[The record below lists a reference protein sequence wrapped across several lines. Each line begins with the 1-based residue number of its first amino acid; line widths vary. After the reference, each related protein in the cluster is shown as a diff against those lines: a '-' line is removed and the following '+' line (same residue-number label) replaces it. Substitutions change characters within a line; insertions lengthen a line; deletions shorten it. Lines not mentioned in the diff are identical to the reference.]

1 MNNISLYIPRVFDNV
16 SERRIVDTFEKTCR
30 LGEVSKIDCV
40 SKKGADG
47 KSYKSVYIHF
57 KEWSN
62 GEPAV
67 SFRKELADN
76 KKVNVK
82 YDNQWFWIVL
92 EYKKKDNKEKEKEKV
107 MTTPNNSPVVKAPKR
122 KFNSLTE
129 LALAVDNLSRRSL
142 NREID
147 METRW
152 QMEAVMPIES
162 MNLVDVTYVRYL
174 EQQNAALYS
183 ALVFQNNSREMV
195 NKKVD

>member
-16 SERRIVDTFEKTCR
+16 SEQRITDIFEKTCQ
-30 LGEVSKIDCV
+30 LGQVSKIDCV

-57 KEWSN
+57 KEWFNNESV
-62 GEPAV
+62 V

-82 YDNQWFWIVL
+82 YDNPWFWIVL
-92 EYKKKDNKEKEKEKV
+92 EYKKKDNKQKERA
-107 MTTPNNSPVVKAPKR
+107 MTVPNNSPIVKSPKR
-122 KFNSLTE
+122 KFNSLNE
-129 LALAVDNLSRRSL
+129 LALAIEDLSLRNL

-147 METRW
+147 METRR
-152 QMEAVMPIES
+152 QMEDVMPIES
-162 MNLVDVTYVRYL
+162 MNLVDATYVRYL

-183 ALVFQNNSREMV
+183 ALVYHRSCDGMM